1 MNSFLE
7 VVSSQSFMQNAI
19 AGGILASIACG
30 AIGSYVVVKKIGY
43 LAGGIAHAV
52 LGGMGIAYYLGRSP
66 IEGALVSALVFAF
79 ILGWVSLRMQQQE
92 DTIIGALWAG
102 GMAVGILFISQ
113 TPGYNVDLMS
123 FLFGN
128 ILMIAPEDLYWIAGL
143 DLIILIIVFLFY
155 KQFIS
160 VSFDEEFARLRG
172 IPVERFYL
180 LFLSL
185 VALTVVI
192 LIQIVGLILVI
203 ALLTLPAAIAGLY
216 VRSLSLMMILAAL
229 FGMIFTTGGLAISY
243 QPDLPPGPTIILL
256 AGTFYL
262 LSLIV
267 NRIKK
272 KSLSIN
278 DCCSS
283 LEKELTKVQDE
294 KRNILVWVLII
305 NTGMFFIEAIYGFF
319 AQSNALMADALDM
332 LGDAAIFGF
341 SLYVIRLNTI
351 WQSRAG
357 YIKGIIMAI
366 FSIGVLT
373 SALYRSFNPIIP
385 EVTTMGVV
393 GFLALAANLICA
405 VMLLGFRDTDVNM
418 RSAWLCSRNDV
429 LANLGV
435 LLAAVG
441 VAWTNSPWPDLIVG
455 ISISALILKS
465 AIEVMRDAKIEIAN
479 QQII

>member
-19 AGGILASIACG
+19 VGGILASVACG

-66 IEGALVSALVFAF
+66 IEGALVSAIVFAF

-128 ILMIAPEDLYWIAGL
+128 ILMIASEDLYWIAGL
-143 DLIILIIVFLFY
+143 DLIILVIVFLFY

-256 AGTFYL
+256 AGAFYL
-262 LSLIV
+262 ISLV
-267 NRIKK
+267 LNRIKR

-305 NTGMFFIEAIYGFF
+305 NTSMFFIEAIYGWF

-366 FSIGVLT
+366 FAIGVLT
-373 SALYRSFNPIIP
+373 SAFYRSFNPIIP

-393 GFLALAANLICA
+393 GFMALAANLICA
-405 VMLLGFRDTDVNM
+405 VMLLGFRDTDINM

-435 LLAAVG
+435 LLAAAG
-441 VAWTNSPWPDLIVG
+441 VAWTNSPWPDLVVG
-455 ISISALILKS
+455 ISISALILNS